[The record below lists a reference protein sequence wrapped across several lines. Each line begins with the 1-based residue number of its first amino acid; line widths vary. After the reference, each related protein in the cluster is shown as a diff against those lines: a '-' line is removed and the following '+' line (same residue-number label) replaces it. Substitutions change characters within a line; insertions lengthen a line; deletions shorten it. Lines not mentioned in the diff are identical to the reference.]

1 VCGGLTPFEECVVI
15 HLVSGDILLT
25 RAQVLAHGVAPG
37 DPMTRGLALDL
48 RERFPALQKDFH
60 HWCLVSRPKPGAVWM
75 WGSAEGVRI
84 VQLLTQDSA
93 PGRGGRPGRAT
104 LANVREALRGLVKM
118 AEAEGFTSIALPRLA
133 TGVGGLTWGDVLPI
147 VEERLGA
154 LPIPVFVYATYRPG
168 KAAEEPFAAATA
180 PSAAR

>member
-25 RAQVLAHGVAPG
+25 RAQVLAHGVALN
-37 DPMTRGLALDL
+37 DPMTRGLALDV

-60 HWCLVSRPKPGAVWM
+60 HWCQQTHPAPGAVWM
-75 WGSAEGVRI
+75 WGGAGGVRI
-84 VQLLTQDSA
+84 VQLLTQDVA

-104 LANVREALRGLVKM
+104 LHNVREALRGLVKM

-133 TGVGGLTWGDVLPI
+133 TGVGGLAWEDVLPI